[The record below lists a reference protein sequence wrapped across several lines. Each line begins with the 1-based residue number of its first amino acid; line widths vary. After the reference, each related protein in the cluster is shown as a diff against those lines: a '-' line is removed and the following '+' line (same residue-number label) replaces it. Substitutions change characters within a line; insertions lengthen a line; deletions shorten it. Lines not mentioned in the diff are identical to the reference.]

1 MVDVVW
7 GGGDGDAGGG
17 VFVDDEGGGVVDG
30 DFAGWA
36 DAGEGAM
43 GAEGEVF
50 LVLPGAEVAVEGA
63 DDEGSF
69 HMDDV
74 EVSAPVARG
83 GKAGAQ
89 GWVIYLVGRGEE
101 R

>member
-1 MVDVVW
+1 
-7 GGGDGDAGGG
+7 
-17 VFVDDEGGGVVDG
+17 
-30 DFAGWA
+30 
-36 DAGEGAM
+36 M

-74 EVSAPVARG
+74 RCTMYDVEVSAPVARG

-89 GWVIYLVGRGEE
+89 GWVIYFVRRGES